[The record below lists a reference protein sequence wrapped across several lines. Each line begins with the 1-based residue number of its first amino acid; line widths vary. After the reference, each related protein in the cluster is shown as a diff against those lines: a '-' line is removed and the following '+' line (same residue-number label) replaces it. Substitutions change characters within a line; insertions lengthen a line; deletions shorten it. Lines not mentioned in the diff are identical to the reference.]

1 MRSMGVC
8 VLCQKGFDKEK
19 EVQVHE
25 KGLKTLTGISDEHE
39 L

>member
-8 VLCQKGFDKEK
+8 VLCQKGFAEEK

-25 KGLKTLTGISDEHE
+25 HNVWT
-39 L
+39 